1 MTDFLQFLIDEKFPV
16 FDDIPVHNNWA
27 EFDTVS
33 DLNLNIDWL

>member
-16 FDDIPVHNNWA
+16 FDIPVHNNWA